1 MSPILS
7 LPTELFVAIGVVGQ
21 EDCLSDPAFKSHS
34 LEWILSHTSSRLRA
48 AIIGAPTLWTR
59 VEADLTDESSVEIA
73 KLYLERSRAREIW
86 ANLYHDWDGGDSDAL
101 HALMAVR
108 FHHFIPHINRMWRL
122 RIATKT
128 ISMEWAKELLA
139 ATGTIAAPKLQ
150 HLELVNN
157 IEDDQ
162 HNYNYYSP
170 AGVAPTADLLWLD
183 APRLDFLKMVAF
195 NPLIGSKMAN
205 VKHLELWCIE
215 GVGNLFTTISARC
228 LSLVYL
234 YLDMRNELLPDPS
247 MRRCLRIPSLK
258 SLHMM
263 LPYDTEDDEW
273 FLLRIIDFFETPA
286 LSELMIESV
295 HDDIYPLFN
304 KTSLAHASFP
314 ALASLSL
321 INREP
326 CAVGCDNI
334 TTPPYTISAPPLAL
348 FPALSSLTLVNHCY
362 TENLVT
368 DILGPDSGPW
378 TLPQTITLCPREAT
392 LDAVSDALQIAV
404 GSQHQRGQALP
415 KFRLSS
421 ALASLENWG
430 EIGADVETYDPTD
443 LLEAFNLP

>member
-7 LPTELFVAIGVVGQ
+7 LPTELFVAIGVTR
-21 EDCLSDPAFKSHS
+21 LFKSHS

-86 ANLYHDWDGGDSDAL
+86 ANLYHDWNGGDSDAL
-101 HALMAVR
+101 HALMAAR
-108 FHHFIPHINRMWRL
+108 FHHLYPPHQSYVAVEDRDEDNLDGVGER
-122 RIATKT
+122 AVGCYGHY
-128 ISMEWAKELLA
+128 SCPE
-139 ATGTIAAPKLQ
+139 IAASRAPQLQ
-150 HLELVNN
+150 
-157 IEDDQ
+157 
-162 HNYNYYSP
+162 
-170 AGVAPTADLLWLD
+170 LLLPCRCCTD
-183 APRLDFLKMVAF
+183 RRFVQNGECEAPRTMR
-195 NPLIGSKMAN
+195 P
-205 VKHLELWCIE
+205 
-215 GVGNLFTTISARC
+215 
-228 LSLVYL
+228 LSLARLSVP
-234 YLDMRNELLPDPS
+234 RHAQRAPARPIHAPLPAHSVSEVP
-247 MRRCLRIPSLK
+247 P
-258 SLHMM
+258 HEA
-263 LPYDTEDDEW
+263 PYDIEDDEW

-334 TTPPYTISAPPLAL
+334 TAPPYTISAPPLAL
-348 FPALSSLTLVNHCY
+348 FPALSSLALVNHCY
-362 TENLVT
+362 TANLVT
-368 DILGPDSGPW
+368 DILGPDSGSW
-378 TLPQTITLCPREAT
+378 TLPQTITLCPRDAT
-392 LDAVSDALQIAV
+392 LEAVSDALRI
-404 GSQHQRGQALP
+404 RGQVLP

-430 EIGADVETYDPTD
+430 EIGADVEIFDPTG
-443 LLEAFNLP
+443 LLDAFNLR